1 MGDSPLR
8 QGGQSPRAQCM
19 MAEGQDGGW
28 VSLSYEDRKSLMAL
42 PLPHSVLLG
51 HVLWSPVECPSY
63 TKGVEAADR

>member
-1 MGDSPLR
+1 
-8 QGGQSPRAQCM
+8 M